1 MATLLKLLD
10 DPSAQLRQEVLR
22 IVQNLHQPS
31 TIEALLARLPLE
43 KDVPTR
49 RAMLRAL
56 GELGAVES
64 IPVLVG
70 EIDSDQADACCV
82 AEAAVALGLLAGK
95 VTEVD
100 QLAAAIEPL
109 ERRYLA
115 SPDGN
120 DALRPALLR
129 AMAGIAT
136 PSFGKYFIEALDSDD
151 PEMLR
156 PAIHGLIAVREPSKL
171 PRLRDL
177 TSHEDLAVRLSAIQA
192 VAELGREDTDAECL
206 LARMTDHDEPAREA
220 AWIGFLK
227 LMKARPLV
235 QQFEWSERLRDLPDE
250 QIRFLLALENE
261 VAAQGRQ
268 PADLEAVQRRL
279 GAALASQGQYAEAA
293 TQLQR
298 LYASLSRRNDPSAFD
313 AGLLLL
319 EAMLKGRLD
328 GDALTLIEELAS
340 TAPEESAKQRIVER
354 VTAYFDAPD
363 VAADSDRVQTLL
375 AQLRATPISELGQPW
390 SDMLS
395 RIEERLQPKEEAQG
409 SDAEAASPADEQ

>member
-1 MATLLKLLD
+1 
-10 DPSAQLRQEVLR
+10 
-22 IVQNLHQPS
+22 
-31 TIEALLARLPLE
+31 
-43 KDVPTR
+43 
-49 RAMLRAL
+49 
-56 GELGAVES
+56 
-64 IPVLVG
+64 
-70 EIDSDQADACCV
+70 
-82 AEAAVALGLLAGK
+82 
-95 VTEVD
+95 
-100 QLAAAIEPL
+100 
-109 ERRYLA
+109 
-115 SPDGN
+115 
-120 DALRPALLR
+120 
-129 AMAGIAT
+129 
-136 PSFGKYFIEALDSDD
+136 
-151 PEMLR
+151 
-156 PAIHGLIAVREPSKL
+156 
-171 PRLRDL
+171 
-177 TSHEDLAVRLSAIQA
+177 
-192 VAELGREDTDAECL
+192 
-206 LARMTDHDEPAREA
+206 MTDHDEPAREA